1 MYEAG
6 VVCAVV
12 DWVVCAVVDLVAG
25 AVVDAAGS
33 GVVGRGVVGG
43 CRGVG
48 RDALP
53 QAAHVVPVPREPEH
67 VVTPTLKKDKL
78 VLELMSPRESRPK
91 KRTFLADMSNKIM

>member
-12 DWVVCAVVDLVAG
+12 DLVAGAVVDLVAG

-67 VVTPTLKKDKL
+67 VVTPTLKQGQISFGIDESEGEPSKKTYIL
-78 VLELMSPRESRPK
+78 SRPVQ
-91 KRTFLADMSNKIM
+91 